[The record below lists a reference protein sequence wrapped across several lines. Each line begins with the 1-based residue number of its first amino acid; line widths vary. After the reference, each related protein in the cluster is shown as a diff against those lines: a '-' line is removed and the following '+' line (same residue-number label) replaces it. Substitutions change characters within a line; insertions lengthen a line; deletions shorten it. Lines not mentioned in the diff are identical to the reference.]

1 MNNKAIGADAM
12 KAGEQAK
19 CFTPDNY
26 GGRKDMQA
34 AEVNMNAQLT
44 FNSIWGRRGRAVI
57 MSNDAKGCYDR
68 IAHVVVD
75 LAL

>member
-12 KAGEQAK
+12 RLGERAG
-19 CFTPDNY
+19 CLTRDNY
-26 GGRKDMQA
+26 GGRKDMQS
-34 AEVNMNAQLT
+34 AEVNMNTLLT
-44 FNSIWGRRGRAVI
+44 YNSVWARHGRVVV
-57 MSNDAKGCYDR
+57 MSNNAKGCYDR